1 MIFEEY
7 SKMERRTIEILEEDY
22 KKIQDLAERV
32 SRNESEVI
40 DRVIKEGLSKLTSK
54 KKTLNI
60 ELILGFTS
68 VIGIILGVL
77 YVLLRR

>member
-1 MIFEEY
+1 
-7 SKMERRTIEILEEDY
+7 MERRTIEILEEDY